1 MTILLIL
8 SYIVALPVLVCAI
21 NVLNEM
27 DRCTKHCV
35 RLGYMVVALG
45 ALAVLIGPFFGR
57 PESWTSFLM
66 LAGCALILIFD
77 RRAPFC
83 EVPANAKHFSKR

>member
-1 MTILLIL
+1 MTLLLIL
-8 SYIVALPVLVCAI
+8 SYIVAIPVLVCAI

-27 DRCTKHCV
+27 DKCTKHCV

-45 ALAVLIGPFFGR
+45 ALAVMIGPLFGK
-57 PESWTSFLM
+57 PQSWTSFFM
-66 LAGCALILIFD
+66 LSGCGLIFLFD

-83 EVPANAKHFSKR
+83 EVEIKHRMR